1 VGRAAKTLAA
11 MQKAGTAVREPH
23 QPPDPLRSHRTPPAT
38 WRASRQPTT
47 PTRKDLLTVAEVAGM
62 WRVSKMTVLRMVHSE
77 QLDALRVGHRFRIPP
92 GRSRSLH
99 PLRG

>member
-1 VGRAAKTLAA
+1 
-11 MQKAGTAVREPH
+11 M
-23 QPPDPLRSHRTPPAT
+23 
-38 WRASRQPTT
+38 
-47 PTRKDLLTVAEVAGM
+47 LTVAEVAGM